1 MDFLD
6 VFIVENDAWNNN
18 GQLKCLAIKK
28 QMRKWHFFSKPNK
41 QTNEQMKSTV
51 NLISIYYK

>member
-41 QTNEQMKSTV
+41 QTNEQMKS
-51 NLISIYYK
+51 NLIPIYYK